1 MNKHTLGWREWVELP
16 DLAIG
21 PIKAK
26 VDTGARTSALHAV
39 NVDLFERDE
48 QIWVSFVFENEDGS
62 LGDLN
67 ETPVLEFRDVTN
79 SGGQSESRPVIQTPV
94 KLGTVYKMVELTLTQ
109 RDNMVYRML
118 LGRTTLSSDFIV
130 APSESFVLGGTDTE
144 PGTPQ

>member
-67 ETPVLEFRDVTN
+67 ETRVLEFRDVTN

>member
-1 MNKHTLGWREWVELP
+1 LNKHTLGWREWVELP

-21 PIKAK
+21 PTKAK

>member
-1 MNKHTLGWREWVELP
+1 M
-16 DLAIG
+16 
-21 PIKAK
+21 
-26 VDTGARTSALHAV
+26 
-39 NVDLFERDE
+39 DLFERDE

-62 LGDLN
+62 LGGLN